1 MDGILLM
8 IEEHKNI
15 KRMLKVV
22 RKACLDIMNGR
33 NIDYDDFDKIID
45 FIKNYADKHHH
56 EKEEVI
62 LFDKMVN
69 EIGGPAEKLVK
80 FGMLVEHNL
89 GRLYIK
95 DLEEALVRAK
105 AGDEEG
111 KLDVIANA
119 VSYTQLL
126 FRHID
131 KEDNV
136 AYTFAKRELSKET
149 MNKINMEC
157 QDFEK
162 EKSRLGVQNKYM
174 NMLELLEEKYK

>member
-15 KRMLKVV
+15 KRMLQVV
-22 RKACLDIMNGR
+22 RKACLDIMNGKE
-33 NIDYDDFDKIID
+33 IDYSDFDKIID

-105 AGDEEG
+105 EGVEEG

-136 AYTFAKRELSKET
+136 AYPFAKRELSLET
-149 MNKINMEC
+149 MNRITMEC
-157 QDFEK
+157 KAFEE
-162 EKSRLGVQNKYM
+162 EKGRLGVQNKYIEL
-174 NMLELLEEKYK
+174 LELLEEKYK

>member
-1 MDGILLM
+1 MDGIALM
-8 IEEHKNI
+8 VEEHKNI

-22 RKACLDIMNGR
+22 RKACLQGMDGKEIN
-33 NIDYDDFDKIID
+33 YSDFEKIID

-56 EKEEVI
+56 EKEEII
-62 LFDKMVN
+62 LFDKMVS

-95 DLEEALVRAK
+95 DLEEALARAK
-105 AGDEEG
+105 EGDAEG

-136 AYTFAKRELSKET
+136 AYTFAKRELSEET

-157 QDFEK
+157 QDFEE
-162 EKSRLGVQNKYM
+162 EKSDLGIQNKYIEV
-174 NMLELLEEKYK
+174 LELLEEKYK